1 MRIAL
6 LQYPIKWADKAANL
20 KAATAHLLDLKGR
33 ADVAVLPEMF
43 TTGFATDRP
52 DLAES
57 EQGETIS
64 TLHAIADECEMMIV
78 GSFICKEGEKL
89 YNRGFFI
96 RPSAAGDPSG
106 EAGPTA
112 KRSYSEAVFVD
123 KRHLYGHG
131 GEDTFFTAG
140 QTKPIVEYKGVRF
153 RLAICY
159 DLRFPVWLRQDKN
172 DLYDILIVCANW
184 PQCRINYWDILVPAR
199 AIENQ
204 CYIAAVNP
212 VGEDDKGLHYNGHSV
227 AYDSHLKPLVQFADD
242 EDGTKIAD
250 FDMEALKHFR
260 QVLPLYK
267 DAD

>member
-1 MRIAL
+1 M
-6 LQYPIKWADKAANL
+6 KAAEARL
-20 KAATAHLLDLKGR
+20 RDLKGR

-43 TTGFATDRP
+43 TTGFAINRP

-57 EQGETIS
+57 TDGQTIT
-64 TLHAIADECEMMIV
+64 TLQTIADECDLMIV
-78 GSFICKEGEKL
+78 GSFICKEEDKL

-96 RPSAAGDPSG
+96 KPGG
-106 EAGPTA
+106 EAEGQ
-112 KRSYSEAVFVD
+112 RGEAVFVD

-131 GEDTFFTAG
+131 GEDKFFAAG
-140 QTKPIVEYKGVRF
+140 TTQPIVEYKGVKF

-172 DLYDILIVCANW
+172 DLYDILLVCANW
-184 PQCRINYWDILVPAR
+184 PQCRIAYWDILVPAR

-227 AYDSHLKPLVQFADD
+227 AYDSYLKPLVQFADD
-242 EDGTKIAD
+242 EEGMKIAD
-250 FDMEALKHFR
+250 FDIEALHHYR
-260 QVLPLYK
+260 QVLPLYR

>member
-6 LQYPIKWADKAANL
+6 LQYPIVWADKEANL
-20 KAATAHLLDLKGR
+20 TATIARLCDLKGQ

-43 TTGFATDRP
+43 TTGFATNRP
-52 DLAES
+52 DLAETT
-57 EQGETIS
+57 EGKTIS
-64 TLHAIADECEMMIV
+64 TLQHVADECDFMIV

-96 RPSAAGDPSG
+96 KPG
-106 EAGPTA
+106 TA
-112 KRSYSEAVFVD
+112 QFVD

-131 GEDTFFTAG
+131 GEDKFFVAG
-140 QTKPIVEYKGVRF
+140 TTKPIVEYKGVKF

-172 DLYDILIVCANW
+172 DLYDILLVSANW

-227 AYDSHLKPLVQFADD
+227 AYDSHLKPLVQFAED
-242 EDGTKIAD
+242 EEGTKIAD
-250 FDMEALKHFR
+250 FDIEALHHFR
-260 QVLPLYK
+260 EVLPLYR

>member
-1 MRIAL
+1 MRVAL

-20 KAATAHLLDLKGR
+20 KAATAHLWDLKGR

-43 TTGFATDRP
+43 TTGFATNRP
-52 DLAES
+52 DLAEPID
-57 EQGETIS
+57 GRTIT
-64 TLHAIADECEMMIV
+64 TLQQTANECDLMIV
-78 GSFICKEGEKL
+78 GSFICKEGDKL

-96 RPSAAGDPSG
+96 KPGG
-106 EAGPTA
+106 
-112 KRSYSEAVFVD
+112 EAVFVD

-131 GEDTFFTAG
+131 GEDKFFTAG
-140 QTKPIVEYKGVRF
+140 TTRPIVEYKGVRF

-172 DLYDILIVCANW
+172 NLYDILLVCANW
-184 PQCRINYWDILVPAR
+184 PQCRIPYWDILVPAR

-227 AYDSHLKPLVQFADD
+227 AYDSHLNPLVQFDDD
-242 EDGTKIAD
+242 EEGTKIAE
-250 FDMEALKHFR
+250 FDMEALRHFR

>member
-6 LQYPIKWADKAANL
+6 LQYPIVWANKEANL
-20 KAATAHLLDLKGR
+20 SATIAHLRALKGQVE
-33 ADVAVLPEMF
+33 VAVLPEMF

-52 DLAES
+52 DLAENK
-57 EQGETIS
+57 EGKTI
-64 TLHAIADECEMMIV
+64 TALQTIANECDLMIV
-78 GSFICKEGEKL
+78 GSFICKEDATL
-89 YNRGFFI
+89 YNRGFFL
-96 RPSAAGDPSG
+96 RPN
-106 EAGPTA
+106 
-112 KRSYSEAVFVD
+112 SEAVFVD

-131 GEDTFFTAG
+131 GEDKFFAAG
-140 QTKPIVEYKGVRF
+140 TTKPIVEYKGVKF

-172 DLYDILIVCANW
+172 DLYDILLVCANW
-184 PQCRINYWDILVPAR
+184 PQCRIAYWDILVPAR

-227 AYDSHLKPLVQFADD
+227 AYDSHLRPLVQFADD
-242 EDGTKIAD
+242 EEGTKIAD
-250 FDMEALKHFR
+250 FDIEALHHFR
-260 QVLPLYK
+260 QVLPLYR